1 MGASSEGGTPHAGRY
16 DAIRHAAALAVLFG
30 HSFVLTRG
38 TDPLSAALMPLA
50 GWGEGVH
57 ELAVNVFFALSGYL
71 VTLSLLRRDSVVAF
85 AIARALR
92 IWPAAILACV
102 LTVLAGAAFTT
113 LPVQDYATAEGT
125 WRFLVRNIVLRKI
138 EYGLPGVFADN
149 PYPNVVN
156 GSLWSLPYELR
167 FYAFTAL
174 IGLAGV
180 FRRRLWFNLLLAA
193 SVLDFLVPVV
203 DVFPAGETTW
213 RLWLHFFGGAAL
225 AVNRDVIPLRA
236 GIAVALAGLAL
247 GAAVVVRGPVHAAA
261 FATATVYA
269 VHWIGQGGGSV
280 RGARRADLSY
290 GIYLFAFPVQQGLI
304 SLAPAGWNGW
314 TLTLASVPFVLA
326 LAALSWHAVEH
337 PALARREDAIALA
350 QRALMRLRPRRPA
363 IPPAGR

>member
-102 LTVLAGAAFTT
+102 LTVLAGAAFTP

-156 GSLWSLPYELR
+156 GSLWSLP
-167 FYAFTAL
+167 
-174 IGLAGV
+174 
-180 FRRRLWFNLLLAA
+180 
-193 SVLDFLVPVV
+193 
-203 DVFPAGETTW
+203 
-213 RLWLHFFGGAAL
+213 
-225 AVNRDVIPLRA
+225 
-236 GIAVALAGLAL
+236 
-247 GAAVVVRGPVHAAA
+247 
-261 FATATVYA
+261 
-269 VHWIGQGGGSV
+269 
-280 RGARRADLSY
+280 
-290 GIYLFAFPVQQGLI
+290 
-304 SLAPAGWNGW
+304 
-314 TLTLASVPFVLA
+314 
-326 LAALSWHAVEH
+326 
-337 PALARREDAIALA
+337 
-350 QRALMRLRPRRPA
+350 
-363 IPPAGR
+363 